1 VSRVAAFIGNRD
13 IQEEKETME
22 LSFEEMDLEQSEY
35 LPNREVMCSPCYNP
49 CYNPCYP
56 TVTLSVHVCLSICL

>member
-1 VSRVAAFIGNRD
+1 
-13 IQEEKETME
+13 ME

-49 CYNPCYP
+49 CYKACAPSISI
-56 TVTLSVHVCLSICL
+56 SVHLCVGLVVF

>member
-1 VSRVAAFIGNRD
+1 MA
-13 IQEEKETME
+13 

-49 CYNPCYP
+49 CYNPCAP
-56 TVTLSVHVCLSICL
+56 TLTLSLNVCVGIVL